1 MVAAATVG
9 AWVELE
15 ELEELDE
22 LEAVLPA
29 VVALLAFCVAAFI
42 APLRRNQMYGK
53 TGHHNHAH
61 VEFPECAGHTCPFRV
76 LCDHIPG
83 HAGAS
88 TPDLGTTLGA
98 RAHTKTS

>member
-1 MVAAATVG
+1 MSQHVGESKIKKTNNLETVIHKHDH
-9 AWVELE
+9 LC
-15 ELEELDE
+15 
-22 LEAVLPA
+22 
-29 VVALLAFCVAAFI
+29 AF
-42 APLRRNQMYGK
+42 NQMYGK

-76 LCDHIPG
+76 LCDPIPG

-88 TPDLGTTLGA
+88 TPDLGATLGA

>member
-1 MVAAATVG
+1 MCRRASAAPTTQRIRDNTLPTSTVKAKRLKSAPIG
-9 AWVELE
+9 A
-15 ELEELDE
+15 
-22 LEAVLPA
+22 PNN
-29 VVALLAFCVAAFI
+29 
-42 APLRRNQMYGK
+42 RNRMYGK
-53 TGHHNHAH
+53 TGHHNHVY